1 MHIIYIYICIR
12 VKAYDRTSHQ
22 PPRMIPDLK
31 SIGSASWQV
40 FVVLVFFGGTL

>member
-1 MHIIYIYICIR
+1 MR

-31 SIGSASWQV
+31 SKGSASWQALAV
-40 FVVLVFFGGTL
+40 LAFWVVLYEIRDDH